1 MNIMGREFSHA
12 SCVHG
17 KKTLLLT
24 REHVV
29 FGLLLIITSFAH
41 CGIQAVISVPS
52 LMFSNFFYV
61 SLII

>member
-1 MNIMGREFSHA
+1 MPV
-12 SCVHG
+12 CVHG
-17 KKTLLLT
+17 KKTLLT

-52 LMFSNFFYV
+52 LMFSNFFNV
-61 SLII
+61 SLIV